1 MISDISRQLFADLSD
16 TLSNNINNTNGLPG
30 QSQLKQALQSALGKL
45 DIVSRD
51 EFDAQSAVLLRTREK
66 LEALEA
72 KVAALEEV
80 LEKPLTENSK

>member
-80 LEKPLTENSK
+80 LEKPLTEISK